1 MKNQELVRIFYDI
14 ADILEIKNV
23 EWKPLAYR
31 KAARAIEVLGE
42 DVEEIYKKDGI
53 KGLKE
58 IPGVGERIAEKI
70 EEFIKTN
77 KIKEY
82 EKLKKTIPRHLT
94 ELMEIPGLGA
104 KKAKKLYER
113 LHIKS
118 IKELEKAAKQ
128 HKISGLET
136 FKEKS
141 EENILKGIELIKKGK
156 GRILLGVAL
165 PMARNIIEELKTLK
179 DVKDI
184 SVAGSLRRMEET
196 IGDID
201 ILAIS
206 SNPKKVMDKFTSLK
220 EVSRILAMGET
231 KSMVI
236 LENGMQA
243 DIRVLDKKSY
253 GAALQYFT
261 GNKGHNIRLREL
273 AIKKGYKLN
282 EYGLFKKDKYICGRT
297 EGEIY
302 KNLGLDYIEPELRN
316 NTNELELAK
325 NRKLPKLVKLG
336 EIKGDLHV
344 HTKDSDGDNTI
355 EEMCREAI
363 NLGYE
368 YICISDHSKT
378 RAIANGM
385 KEEELLK
392 QIREIDRLNKRFK
405 RFRIF
410 KGCEVDILNDGNL
423 DFSDDILKRLDI
435 VGAAVHSGFKMSESK
450 MTERII
456 KALKDKYVKILYH
469 PTGRLINQREPYQ
482 VDLNSLFDV
491 AKEKKKFLEIN
502 GMINRLD
509 LDDYNIKKAVEKG
522 VRLVLG
528 TDSHSKEHL
537 RFMEYGVSQ
546 ARRGW
551 CEKKDIVNA
560 LSLKELVRLFNIK

>member
-1 MKNQELVRIFYDI
+1 MKNQELVKIFYNI

-42 DVEEIYKKDGI
+42 DVEDIYKKGGV
-53 KGLKE
+53 KELKE

-82 EKLKKTIPRHLT
+82 EELKKTIPKHLT
-94 ELMEIPGLGA
+94 ELMEVPGLGA
-104 KKAKKLYER
+104 KKVKKLYET
-113 LHIKS
+113 LNIKS
-118 IKELEKAAKQ
+118 VKELERAAKQ

-179 DVKDI
+179 EVKNI

-206 SNPKKVMDKFTSLK
+206 SNPKKVMDKFTNLK
-220 EVSRILAMGET
+220 DVNRILAKGET
-231 KSMVI
+231 KSMVS
-236 LENGMQA
+236 LENGIQA
-243 DIRVLDKKSY
+243 DIRVLDEKSY

-282 EYGLFKKDKYICGRT
+282 EYGLFKKDKYVCGRT
-297 EGEIY
+297 EKEIY
-302 KNLGLDYIEPELRN
+302 NKLGLGYIEPELRN
-316 NTNELELAK
+316 NTNELEAAK
-325 NRKLPKLVKLG
+325 TGKLPKLIKLND
-336 EIKGDLHV
+336 IKGDFHV
-344 HTKDSDGDNTI
+344 HTMDSDGDNSI
-355 EEMCREAI
+355 EEMAI
-363 NLGYE
+363 AAKKLGYE
-368 YICISDHSKT
+368 YVCISDHSKLI
-378 RAIANGM
+378 AVANGM
-385 KEEELLK
+385 DEERLLK
-392 QIREIDRLNKRFK
+392 QISEIDKLNKRFK
-405 RFRIF
+405 NFRIL
-410 KGCEVDILNDGNL
+410 KGAEVDILNDGSL
-423 DFSDDILKRLDI
+423 DYSDNVLKKLDI
-435 VGAAVHSGFKMSESK
+435 VGVSVHSGFKSDEKK
-450 MTERII
+450 MTNRII
-456 KALKDKYVKILYH
+456 RALENKYVKIFYH
-469 PTGRLINQREPYQ
+469 PTGRMINEREPYN
-482 VDLNSLFDV
+482 VDLDSVMDV

-502 GMINRLD
+502 ANIHRLD
-509 LDDYNIKKAVEKG
+509 LTDYHIKKAIEKG
-522 VRLVLG
+522 VRLAIG
-528 TDSHSKEHL
+528 TDSHNREHL
-537 RFMEYGVSQ
+537 KGMEYGVAL

-551 CEKKDIVNA
+551 CEEKDVINT
-560 LSLKELVRLFNIK
+560 LNLKEIKKLFSVD

>member
-1 MKNQELVRIFYDI
+1 MKNQELARIFYDI

-31 KAARAIEVLGE
+31 KAARAIEVLGS
-42 DVEEIYKKDGI
+42 DVEDIYKKDGI
-53 KGLKE
+53 KGLRE

-82 EKLKKTIPRHLT
+82 EELKKTIPKHLT
-94 ELMEIPGLGA
+94 ELMEVPGLGA
-104 KKAKKLYER
+104 KRAKKLYER

-128 HKISGLET
+128 HKISRLET

-141 EENILKGIELIKKGK
+141 EENILKGIELIKRGK
-156 GRILLGVAL
+156 GRTLLGIAL
-165 PMARNIIEELKTLK
+165 PMARNIIAELKTLK
-179 DVKDI
+179 KI
-184 SVAGSLRRMEET
+184 KRINVAGSLRRMEET

-201 ILAIS
+201 LLVIS
-206 SNPKKVMDKFTSLK
+206 SDPKKVMDRFTNLK
-220 EVSRILAMGET
+220 DVDRILARGET
-231 KSMVI
+231 KSTVI
-236 LENGMQA
+236 LKNSMQC
-243 DIRVLDKKSY
+243 DVRVLDEKNY

-282 EYGLFKKDKYICGRT
+282 EYGLFKKDKYICGKT
-297 EGEIY
+297 EEDIY
-302 KNLGLDYIEPELRN
+302 KRLGLDYLEPELRN

-325 NRKLPKLVKLG
+325 KGMLPNLIKLSD
-336 EIKGDLHV
+336 IKGDFHV
-344 HTKDSDGDNTI
+344 HTRYSDGDNTI
-355 EEMCREAI
+355 EEMSREAI
-363 NLGYE
+363 NIGYE

-392 QIREIDRLNKRFK
+392 QIREIDRLNKKFK
-405 RFRIF
+405 KFRIF
-410 KGCEVDILNDGNL
+410 KGCEVDILNDGSL

-456 KALKDKYVKILYH
+456 KALENKYIKILYH

-502 GMINRLD
+502 SMINRLD
-509 LDDYNIKKAVEKG
+509 LNDYNIKKAVEKG
-522 VRLVLG
+522 VRLVIG

-537 RFMEYGVSQ
+537 KFMEYGVSQ

-560 LSLKELVRLFNIK
+560 LNLKEIKKLLSID